1 MLLRGLRKLFYSNQP
16 EWLRPTPEADITKF
30 RELISEANRLK
41 LPFIT
46 MMFHSSE
53 LMPGCSK
60 YRPDQNSI
68 EELYILLDD
77 LFNLLKVRN
86 IGSVT
91 LTEAAKGIKL

>member
-1 MLLRGLRKLFYSNQP
+1 
-16 EWLRPTPEADITKF
+16 
-30 RELISEANRLK
+30 
-41 LPFIT
+41 

-91 LTEAAKGIKL
+91 LTEAAKSIKL